1 MRIFMIFCCLM
12 VLYSCSSHRTNT
24 EHTDYSRLVSGLR
37 ETASGYERQV
47 RAYRDSIV
55 MMKGL
60 MEKSVNVV
68 DSVSHL
74 ETSYARSEAA
84 VRDGK
89 LHHSIENKDSVPA
102 RVRFIFVRV
111 EKRDTLRV
119 EKADTVY
126 REKSAKTRTVKENKP
141 MFGTFFY
148 TSGWI
153 AWILVIVGSGIWF
166 RYKVKKGEK

>member
-1 MRIFMIFCCLM
+1 
-12 VLYSCSSHRTNT
+12 
-24 EHTDYSRLVSGLR
+24 
-37 ETASGYERQV
+37 
-47 RAYRDSIV
+47 

-102 RVRFIFVRV
+102 
-111 EKRDTLRV
+111 
-119 EKADTVY
+119 
-126 REKSAKTRTVKENKP
+126 
-141 MFGTFFY
+141 
-148 TSGWI
+148 
-153 AWILVIVGSGIWF
+153 
-166 RYKVKKGEK
+166 

>member
-1 MRIFMIFCCLM
+1 M
-12 VLYSCSSHRTNT
+12 
-24 EHTDYSRLVSGLR
+24 
-37 ETASGYERQV
+37 
-47 RAYRDSIV
+47 
-55 MMKGL
+55 
-60 MEKSVNVV
+60 V

-141 MFGTFFY
+141 MFGTFF
-148 TSGWI
+148 I
-153 AWILVIVGSGIWF
+153 RADGSHGYW
-166 RYKVKKGEK
+166 

>member
-1 MRIFMIFCCLM
+1 MNKR
-12 VLYSCSSHRTNT
+12 YY
-24 EHTDYSRLVSGLR
+24 EHTLPIIRGSLSNTY
-37 ETASGYERQV
+37 
-47 RAYRDSIV
+47 
-55 MMKGL
+55 
-60 MEKSVNVV
+60 
-68 DSVSHL
+68 
-74 ETSYARSEAA
+74 
-84 VRDGK
+84 
-89 LHHSIENKDSVPA
+89 VPA
-102 RVRFIFVRV
+102 RVRFIFVRI